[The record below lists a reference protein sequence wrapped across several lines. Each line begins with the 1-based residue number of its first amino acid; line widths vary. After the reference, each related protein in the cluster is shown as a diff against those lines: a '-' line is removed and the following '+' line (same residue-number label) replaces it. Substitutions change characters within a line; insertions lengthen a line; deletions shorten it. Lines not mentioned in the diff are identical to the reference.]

1 MVVEVG
7 RMLNDTARL
16 SVLCSTLYMNCTGLE
31 HTLDDC
37 SMEASILA
45 LAKPA
50 PLHALPYKA

>member
-16 SVLCSTLYMNCTGLE
+16 LVLCTTLYMNCTVLE
-31 HTLDDC
+31 YTLEDS

-45 LAKPA
+45 LANPA
-50 PLHALPYKA
+50 PLHALLYKA